1 MWNLD
6 SDRPIYLQIIEE
18 IQRRIITGQYRPGE
32 RLPSVR
38 ELADE
43 ASVNPNTMQKAMVEL
58 ERTGLVYTQRTNGR
72 FITEDHE
79 MIKMLKS
86 TLAKDQIRAFLETM
100 KHYGYEA
107 EEVAS
112 LILSYNNVSKQTGL
126 EEIK

>member
-18 IQRRIITGQYRPGE
+18 IQKRIITGKYSPGE

-43 ASVNPNTMQKAMVEL
+43 ASVNPNTMQRAMAEL
-58 ERTGLVYTQRTNGR
+58 ERVGLVYTQRTNGR

-79 MIKMLKS
+79 MIQTLKS
-86 TLAKDQIRAFLETM
+86 TLANEQISAFLETM
-100 KHYGYEA
+100 KHYGYEP
-107 EEVAS
+107 EEVAT
-112 LILSYNNVSKQTGL
+112 LILSCSNSSKQSRL
-126 EEIK
+126 EETK

>member
-18 IQRRIITGQYRPGE
+18 IQKRIITGQYSPGE

-43 ASVNPNTMQKAMVEL
+43 ASVNPNTMQRAMAEL
-58 ERTGLVYTQRTNGR
+58 ERVGLVYTQRTNGR

-79 MIKMLKS
+79 MIQTLKS
-86 TLAKDQIRAFLETM
+86 TLASEQIGAFLETM
-100 KHYGYEA
+100 KHYGYEP

-112 LILSYNNVSKQTGL
+112 LILSCSNRSKQLGL
-126 EEIK
+126 EETK

>member
-18 IQRRIITGQYRPGE
+18 IQKRIITGKYSPGE

-43 ASVNPNTMQKAMVEL
+43 ASVNPNTMQRAMAEL
-58 ERTGLVYTQRTNGR
+58 ERVGLVYTQRTNGR

-79 MIKMLKS
+79 MIQTLKS
-86 TLAKDQIRAFLETM
+86 TLASEQIDAFLETM
-100 KHYGYEA
+100 KHYGYEP

-112 LILSYNNVSKQTGL
+112 LILSSSNSSKQSRL
-126 EEIK
+126 EETK

>member
-1 MWNLD
+1 MWNLE

-18 IQRRIITGQYRPGE
+18 IQRRIITGKYRPGE

-58 ERTGLVYTQRTNGR
+58 ERAGLVFTQRTNGR
-72 FITEDHE
+72 FITEDQE
-79 MIKMLKS
+79 MIQTIKS
-86 TLAKDQIRAFLETM
+86 TLANNQISAFLETM
-100 KHYGYEA
+100 KHYGYEP

-112 LILSYNNVSKQTGL
+112 LILFYNNTSKQAGL

>member
-18 IQRRIITGQYRPGE
+18 IQKRIITGKYSPGE

-43 ASVNPNTMQKAMVEL
+43 ASVNPNTMQRAMAEL
-58 ERTGLVYTQRTNGR
+58 ERVGLVYTQRTNGR
-72 FITEDHE
+72 FITEDHD
-79 MIKMLKS
+79 MIQTLKS
-86 TLAKDQIRAFLETM
+86 TLASEQIGAFLETM
-100 KHYGYEA
+100 KHYGYEP

-112 LILSYNNVSKQTGL
+112 LILSSSNSSKQSRL
-126 EEIK
+126 EETK